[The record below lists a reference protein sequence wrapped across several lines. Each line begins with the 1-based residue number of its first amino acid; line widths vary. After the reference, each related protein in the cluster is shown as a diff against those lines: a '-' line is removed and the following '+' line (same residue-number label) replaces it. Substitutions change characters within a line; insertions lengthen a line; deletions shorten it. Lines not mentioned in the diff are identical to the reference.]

1 MITESMGKITQV
13 LEEILASGD
22 VIAVNAEKNAP
33 ALHNHISVHLAGP
46 IEGLEFGVGVPYGKP
61 SNGMQY
67 YIHSAIIGD
76 VQYFYLTHRK
86 ERK

>member
-1 MITESMGKITQV
+1 MITERMEQIAPV
-13 LEEILASGD
+13 LEELITSG
-22 VIAVNAEKNAP
+22 VVLSVNAEKNRA
-33 ALHNHISVHLAGP
+33 AHHTNINVHLAGP
-46 IEGLEFGVGVPYGKP
+46 IEGLGFGVGVPYGEP

-67 YIHSAIIGD
+67 YIHSAIIGN